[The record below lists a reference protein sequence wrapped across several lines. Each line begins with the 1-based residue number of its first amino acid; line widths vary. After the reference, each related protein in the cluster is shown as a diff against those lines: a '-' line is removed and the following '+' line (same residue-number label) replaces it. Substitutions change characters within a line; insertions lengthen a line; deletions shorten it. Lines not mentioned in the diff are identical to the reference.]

1 MVLCLFSACS
11 PWWKAEQD
19 PSCANIVKIVRFDK
33 AVDDFVRTGNVAF
46 SQRLSTDYPMETR
59 ILVENMLHLG
69 SVADELIYGELRAY
83 YCHAGLEQLSAD
95 VRKRFANL
103 SVYERQLGAA
113 LNRLKSELPGLR
125 SPYVYTQISG
135 FRQSIVVSDTLVG
148 ISLDKYMGAD
158 YPAYA
163 RFFTP
168 VQRGTMTPGRMVP
181 DLLSFYLMAQFP
193 PREEHKELIYAMIQ
207 IGKIQ
212 WAVAQA
218 LDTNTAS
225 ASGFRKLPCSGYS
238 VMSRHAGARSNSVI
252 CSFPHN
258 MMFLHRSCRLL
269 LNIPILEMM
278 PHVGPVRG
286 WERRWFGII
295 CASIR
300 NVRFMTCW
308 CAYRAGLSGRD
319 RITLRNG
326 IVRHIFSTFR

>member
-225 ASGFRKLPCSGYS
+225 ASGFSEASVQWLQLNEQACWRTLKQRNLLFSTQYDVFASLVPLTAEHPYFGDESSRGAGTWMGTQVVRNYMRKHPECTLYDLL
-238 VMSRHAGARSNSVI
+238 VRI
-252 CSFPHN
+252 
-258 MMFLHRSCRLL
+258 SCRA
-269 LNIPILEMM
+269 I
-278 PHVGPVRG
+278 
-286 WERRWFGII
+286 WEGSDY
-295 CASIR
+295 AS
-300 NVRFMTCW
+300 
-308 CAYRAGLSGRD
+308 
-319 RITLRNG
+319 
-326 IVRHIFSTFR
+326 